1 MADLLSNGV
10 SALQAFQK
18 ALDVT
23 SQNISNVATPGYSRQ
38 TASLVTNPAQQYG
51 NGFVGSGVSVNT
63 ITRIYS
69 EYLAGQVRTSNSAYQ
84 RSNEFATDAAQVDNM
99 FSDPT
104 TGLSATL
111 QAFSN
116 AVQDMANAPSTSAP
130 RQVVLSQAQ
139 ALVTQ
144 LQGYDSQL
152 QTLSSQVDQR
162 IQSTTNDITSIAQNI
177 ATLNGK
183 IDLAYGSGQPPNDLL
198 DQRDELLNQLSQ
210 DVNVSTSQQGNDI
223 NVYIGN
229 GQPLVVGVNA
239 SVLTTVQN
247 AYDPTRSDI
256 VIKTPGANVNV
267 TSDMTGG
274 TLGGML
280 NFRSQVVDPARNQ
293 LGLVS
298 IGLANVINT
307 QQAAGID
314 LNGNTGQPI
323 LAVGGAQV
331 QAATTNLGGATV
343 AVTRSNVNQLTSSD
357 YLLTKTASG
366 WQLMNKTSGGLVTMT
381 GAGTIASPFQA
392 DGMSIV
398 VGGAAATTGDTFLV
412 QPTVSATAG
421 LSVTL
426 TDPSQIA
433 AASPVRSSAATTNT
447 GSATISA
454 PTVVNASN
462 AQLRTTATIAFS
474 APNTYSINGG
484 PNTAYT
490 PGQAIALNGWSVTL
504 SGTPAAGDTFTV
516 SDNTGAVGDN
526 TNALQLANA
535 FDQKVLS
542 GGADSINSY
551 LGRFVGNLGTVTQQA
566 QNDSNAQK
574 SVNASDTQALSN
586 SSGVNLDEEAANL
599 IKFQQAYQAAAQ
611 MISVASSLFDSLLAA
626 ARGQ

>member
-38 TASLVTNPAQQYG
+38 TANLVTNPAQQFG

-63 ITRIYS
+63 ITRMYS
-69 EYLAGQVRTSNSAYQ
+69 EYLAGQVRTSNAAYQ
-84 RSNEFATDAAQVDNM
+84 RSNEFATNAAQVDNM

-104 TGLSATL
+104 TGLPATL
-111 QAFSN
+111 QAFTS

-139 ALVTQ
+139 ALVSQ

-152 QTLSSQVDQR
+152 QTFGNQVEQR
-162 IQSTTNDITSIAQNI
+162 IQATTNDITSIAQTI

-198 DQRDELLNQLSQ
+198 DQRDQLLNQLSQ
-210 DVNVSTSQQGNDI
+210 DVNVSFSQQGNQV

-229 GQPLVVGVNA
+229 GQPLVVG
-239 SVLTTVQN
+239 TTSSTVTTAQN
-247 AYDPTRSDI
+247 AYDPTRNDI
-256 VIKTPGANVNV
+256 VIKTNTSSIDV
-267 TSDMTGG
+267 TPDMTGG

-280 NFRSQVVDPARNQ
+280 DFRTQVLDPARNQ
-293 LGLVS
+293 LGLIS

-314 LNGNTGQPI
+314 LNGNTGQPMF
-323 LAVGGAQV
+323 AVGGALV
-331 QAATTNLGGATV
+331 QASAKNGGNASL
-343 AVTRSNVNQLTSSD
+343 AVTRSNVNQLTNSD
-357 YLLTKTASG
+357 YILQDTSGG
-366 WQLMNKTSGGLVTMT
+366 WQLTNKTTGAVVTMT
-381 GAGTIASPFQA
+381 GAGTNASPFQA

-398 VGGAAATTGDTFLV
+398 VSGTANVGDSFLV
-412 QPTVSATAG
+412 QPTAGAAAG

-433 AASPVRSSAATTNT
+433 AASPVRATAAATNT
-447 GSATISA
+447 GGATISA
-454 PTVVNASN
+454 PTILNAAN
-462 AQLRTTATIAFS
+462 PQLRSTATITFS
-474 APNTYSINGG
+474 APNAYSINGG
-484 PNTAYT
+484 ASIAYA
-490 PGQAIALNGWSVTL
+490 PGQTISANGWSVTL
-504 SGTPAAGDTFTV
+504 TGTPAAGDTFTV
-516 SDNTGAVGDN
+516 SDNAGATGDN
-526 TNALQLANA
+526 ANALKLAAA
-535 FDQKVLS
+535 FDQKGLNNA
-542 GGADSINSY
+542 ADSVNSY

-586 SSGVNLDEEAANL
+586 SSGVNLDEEASNL

-611 MISVASSLFDSLLAA
+611 MISIASTLFDSLLAA

>member
-10 SALQAFQK
+10 SALQAFQR

-69 EYLAGQVRTSNSAYQ
+69 EYLAGQVRTSNAAYQ

-99 FSDPT
+99 FSDPS

-111 QAFSN
+111 QAFSG

-144 LQGYDSQL
+144 LQGYDSRL

-162 IQSTTNDITSIAQNI
+162 IQSTTNDISQIAQNI
-177 ATLNGK
+177 AKLNGQ

-198 DQRDELLNQLSQ
+198 DQRDQLLNQLSQ
-210 DVNVSTSQQGNDI
+210 DVNVTISQQGNDV

-229 GQPLVVGVNA
+229 GQPLVVGTVA
-239 SVLTTVQN
+239 STLTTVQN

-256 VIKTPGANVNV
+256 VIQTPGANVNV
-267 TSDMTGG
+267 TTDMTGG

-280 NFRSQVVDPARNQ
+280 DFRNQVLDPARNQ

-298 IGLANVINT
+298 LGLANVINT

-314 LNGNTGQPI
+314 LNGNTGQPMF
-323 LAVGGAQV
+323 AVGGVQV
-331 QAATTNLGGATV
+331 QQSSANTGTGSI

-357 YLLTKTASG
+357 YLLTKTSSG
-366 WQLMNKTSGGLVTMT
+366 WQLTNKTSGAVVTMT
-381 GAGTIASPFQA
+381 GAGTVASPFQA

-398 VGGAAATTGDTFLV
+398 VSGTAATGDTFLV
-412 QPTVSATAG
+412 KPTASATAG

-426 TDPSQIA
+426 TDPAQIA
-433 AASPVRSSAATTNT
+433 AASPVKATAATTNI
-447 GSATISA
+447 GSGTISA
-454 PTVVNASN
+454 PTIVNASN
-462 AQLRTTATIAFS
+462 AQLRTTVHIVFS
-474 APNTYSINGG
+474 APNTFSVNGG

-490 PGQAIALNGWSVTL
+490 PGQTISANGWSVTL
-504 SGTPAAGDTFTV
+504 TGTPAAGDTFTV
-516 SDNTGAVGDN
+516 SDNTGAAGDN
-526 TNALQLANA
+526 TNALKLAAA
-535 FDQKVLS
+535 FDQKALNGS
-542 GGADSINSY
+542 ADSVNSY
-551 LGRFVGNLGTVTQQA
+551 LGRFVGNLGTMTQQA
-566 QNDSNAQK
+566 QNESNAQK
-574 SVNASDTQALSN
+574 SVNTSDSQALSN
-586 SSGVNLDEEAANL
+586 VSGVNLDEEAANL

-611 MISVASSLFDSLLAA
+611 MISVASTLFDSLLAA
-626 ARGQ
+626 AKGQ

>member
-38 TASLVTNPAQQYG
+38 TANLVTNPAQQYG

-63 ITRIYS
+63 ITRIYN

-104 TGLSATL
+104 TGLSAQL
-111 QAFSN
+111 QAFTN
-116 AVQDMANAPSTSAP
+116 AVQDMANAPSSSAP

-144 LQGYDSQL
+144 LQGYDGQL

-162 IQSTTNDITSIAQNI
+162 IQSTTHDITSIAQTI

-198 DQRDELLNQLSQ
+198 DQRDQLINQLSQ
-210 DVNVSTSQQGNDI
+210 DVNVTTSQQGNDI

-239 SVLTTVQN
+239 SVLTTAQN

-256 VIKTPGANVNV
+256 VIKAPGANVNV
-267 TSDMTGG
+267 TTDMTGG

-280 NFRSQVVDPARNQ
+280 DFRNQVVDPARNQ
-293 LGLVS
+293 LGLIS

-314 LNGNTGQPI
+314 LNGNAGQPI
-323 LAVGGAQV
+323 FAVGGVQV
-331 QAATTNLGGATV
+331 QTNAANTGSATL
-343 AVTRSNVNQLTSSD
+343 AVTRSNVSQLTSSD
-357 YLLTKTASG
+357 YLLAKTASG
-366 WQLMNKTSGGLVTMT
+366 WTLTNKNSGAVVTMT
-381 GAGTIASPFQA
+381 GAGTNVSPFQA
-392 DGMSIV
+392 DGLSIV
-398 VGGAAATTGDTFLV
+398 VSGTATTGDSFLV
-412 QPTVSATAG
+412 QPTASATAG

-426 TDPSQIA
+426 NDPSEIA

-454 PTVVNASN
+454 PTVVNPPN

-484 PNTAYT
+484 PNTAYA
-490 PGQAIALNGWSVTL
+490 PGQTISLNGWSVTL
-504 SGTPAAGDTFTV
+504 SGTPAAGDSFTV
-516 SDNTGAVGDN
+516 GDNTGAVGDN

-535 FDQKVLS
+535 FDQKGLA
-542 GGADSINSY
+542 GGSDSINSY
-551 LGRFVGNLGTVTQQA
+551 LGRFVGSLGTVTQQA

-574 SVNASDTQALSN
+574 SVNTSDTQALSN